1 MYIKQRQ
8 LENLKKLLKPG
19 KVVVIYGARRTGKTT
34 LLNEYL
40 KTEPE
45 PYLLV
50 SGEDI
55 IIQGYLSSQ
64 SIEKLKA
71 FVGIREQFGLSQDKF
86 ADLVGIS
93 VGTLRNWEQGRR
105 KPEGPARVLLRVAS
119 RHPEVLLDIGRE
131 QPKRAD
137 RTPSRST
144 GRTKKLRA
152 A

>member
-1 MYIKQRQ
+1 MKDELFQELLESVKQ
-8 LENLKKLLKPG
+8 
-19 KVVVIYGARRTGKTT
+19 GAAIMKGT
-34 LLNEYL
+34 LQPYRSFEFPE
-40 KTEPE
+40 TEVRA
-45 PYLLV
+45 L
-50 SGEDI
+50 
-55 IIQGYLSSQ
+55 
-64 SIEKLKA
+64 
-71 FVGIREQFGLSQDKF
+71 REQYGLSQDKF

-119 RHPEVLLDIGRE
+119 RHPEVLLDIGME

-137 RTPSRST
+137 LLAKRSA